1 LGFAFAFALPLALSL
16 SPLVLTG
23 GLFPL
28 AALLISALRALLR
41 PALVLTLLRAAVL
54 CLTSTFLPASSAT
67 GTR

>member
-1 LGFAFAFALPLALSL
+1 MGFAFAFALPLALSL

-41 PALVLTLLRAAVL
+41 PALVLTLLPTTFL
-54 CLTSTFLPASSAT
+54 CLARTFLSASSAT
-67 GTR
+67 CPG